1 MPKPKPIV
9 MPPRT
14 IWEAL
19 DEDIILNPPDPMDFT
34 DVVYPKRPKATKRV
48 DPYDLPNLPT
58 KVLMRYLDG
67 ARANGY
73 GYNPIYYG
81 NSREISIEDIKA
93 ELAKRPHVHNKKTG
107 SEARRKASQENHG
120 PKPTKK
126 KRPRTKKQKSDEKAY
141 WKYAALFKS

>member
-19 DEDIILNPPDPMDFT
+19 EEDIIMNPPEPMDFT
-34 DVVYPKRPKATKRV
+34 DVVYLKRPKVSKRV

-67 ARANGY
+67 ARANGS
-73 GYNPIYYG
+73 GYNPTYLHNG
-81 NSREISIEDIKA
+81 REIPIEEIKA

-120 PKPTKK
+120 SRTKK
-126 KRPRTKKQKSDEKAY
+126 KRPRTKKQKDEQAF
-141 WKYAALFKS
+141 WKNAALYKS